1 MFKLDTQDRSGFSR
15 LVSKENSAK
24 ITDYMLYRLI
34 HCCLYFTV
42 RSLSK
47 WTVGKYCWFFY
58 LPVSRFSTAFREEDR
73 QVSVGMEKPIRNVQ
87 KVTTTKER
95 SSVAS
100 ETPPPPPPGKKFR
113 SEMSKREEKFP
124 PRYVG
129 KKECARSAQIPQN

>member
-1 MFKLDTQDRSGFSR
+1 
-15 LVSKENSAK
+15 
-24 ITDYMLYRLI
+24 MLYRLI

-73 QVSVGMEKPIRNVQ
+73 QVSVGMEKPTRNVQ

-95 SSVAS
+95 SSVAFN
-100 ETPPPPPPGKKFR
+100 PPPPPPPPHLGKSSALKCPKEKRNFR
-113 SEMSKREEKFP
+113 PDMSAKRNVLVP
-124 PRYVG
+124 LRYHKIETKKLG
-129 KKECARSAQIPQN
+129 KKEENSKRKGLKLKN